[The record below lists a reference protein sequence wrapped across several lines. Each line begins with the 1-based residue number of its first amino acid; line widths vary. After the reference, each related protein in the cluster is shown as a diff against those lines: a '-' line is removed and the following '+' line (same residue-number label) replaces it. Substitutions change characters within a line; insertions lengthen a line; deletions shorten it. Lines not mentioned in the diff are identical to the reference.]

1 MRVALGISYSGARYS
16 GFQRQSDAPSV
27 QEELE
32 KVLSRIA
39 DEKIEIACAGRTD
52 AGVSAFG
59 QVIHFDAS
67 KKRKETAWTMGVNVF
82 LPPDISVDWCRFVPD
97 DFHARFSALSRT
109 YRYVILNRPLRSA
122 LFPEGITHF
131 QFRLDEHLMEEG
143 GQYLLGENDFTSFR
157 SSECQSRTPWRRVDR
172 LTVRRTGDFVV
183 VEIKANAFLHHMVRN
198 IVGSLFLVGMGRK
211 KPEWM
216 RELLLSKDRT
226 LAGMNAPPNG
236 LFLAGVEYP
245 ERFGLPGVGD
255 GPLFLSLKDK

>member
-122 LFPEGITHF
+122 LFQRGSPIS
-131 QFRLDEHLMEEG
+131 
-143 GQYLLGENDFTSFR
+143 TSV
-157 SSECQSRTPWRRVDR
+157 STS
-172 LTVRRTGDFVV
+172 
-183 VEIKANAFLHHMVRN
+183 I
-198 IVGSLFLVGMGRK
+198 
-211 KPEWM
+211 
-216 RELLLSKDRT
+216 
-226 LAGMNAPPNG
+226 
-236 LFLAGVEYP
+236 
-245 ERFGLPGVGD
+245 
-255 GPLFLSLKDK
+255 